1 MALFLRGNVW
11 WFEYRTRS
19 VRHVKS
25 TGFRKKDRAKAE
37 AAWQAFRLGMGA
49 RPKRSAMESML
60 EAIYGDGG
68 RDGGEAFPLSSL
80 WSVYEDWF
88 RGKGRAV
95 SRSTWTNRRNEA
107 ARFVEWAAG
116 RGVADMDGATVGVA
130 REYVRHLA
138 DEGRANKTVR
148 NIVLG
153 LSATWEAVG
162 QLRPGLHNP
171 WRAACPD
178 ADGAARRRS
187 DFTEEQ
193 VAAILRAAESA
204 GHDWRLAS
212 AVALYTGQRY
222 GDVATLVWGDSEA
235 ALRSPSLESGVVD
248 FDRRTIVLD
257 PGKTRRSSGV
267 RVILPIAPKL
277 MGELAG
283 RDRPPG
289 GFVLP
294 EHGVR
299 YASRSRVSPP
309 FSAVLAAAG
318 VTGGQYTFHS
328 FRHTANSR
336 MAEAGVPSAT
346 RQMIC
351 GWTNAG
357 MAKHYDHAR
366 HLAEMAEAVM
376 KI

>member
-1 MALFLRGNVW
+1 MALFLRGDIW

-49 RPKRSAMESML
+49 KPKRSAMEAML
-60 EAIYGDGG
+60 EAIYGDG
-68 RDGGEAFPLSSL
+68 RDGDGAFPLSSL
-80 WSVYEDWF
+80 WAVYEDWF
-88 RGKGRAV
+88 RGKGRTVA
-95 SRSTWTNRRNEA
+95 RSTWTNRRNEA
-107 ARFVEWAAG
+107 ARFVEWAAL
-116 RGVADMDGATVGVA
+116 RGVADVSDATVGVA
-130 REYVRHLA
+130 REYVRHLS
-138 DEGRANKTVR
+138 DGGRANKTVR
-148 NIVLG
+148 NIALG

-162 QLRPGLHNP
+162 QVRPGLHNP

-178 ADGAARRRS
+178 SDGTSCRRS

-193 VAAILRAAESA
+193 ISAVLGAAETA

-212 AVALYTGQRY
+212 AIALYTGQRY

-248 FDRRTIVLD
+248 FDRRAIVLD

-277 MGELAG
+277 AAELAP

-289 GFVLP
+289 AFVLP

-299 YASRSRVSPP
+299 YATRSRVSPP
-309 FSAVLAAAG
+309 FSAVLEAAG
-318 VTGGQYTFHS
+318 VTDGQYTFHS

-336 MAEAGVPSAT
+336 MAEAGIPSAT

-357 MAKHYDHAR
+357 MARHYDHAR
-366 HLAEMAEAVM
+366 HMAEMAAAVA